1 MNIFVLDEEPR
12 TCAEYHCDKH
22 VVKMILETAQM
33 MCTVLNELGHNTP
46 YKSTHSKHPCT
57 LWLKQSLANY
67 NWTLRL
73 VKYLNREY
81 QERYNKT
88 IEHKS
93 WGVVRSLP
101 TKILLPDTEL
111 TPFAQAMPDEYKNV
125 DPVIAY
131 RTYYIND
138 KKGFATWKNKTPSWW
153 TSTENWYRTDGG
165 KTK

>member
-22 VVKMILETAQM
+22 IVKMILETAQM
-33 MCTVLNELGHNTP
+33 MCTVLNERGHNTP

-57 LWLKQSLANY
+57 LWLKKSLANY
-67 NWTLRL
+67 HWTLKL
-73 VKYLNREY
+73 AENLNREY
-81 QERYNKT
+81 QERYDRL
-88 IEHKS
+88 IDHKS
-93 WGVVRSLP
+93 WTVIKSLP
-101 TKILLPDTEL
+101 TKIALPDAEL

-138 KKGFATWKNKTPSWW
+138 KKDFATWRNKVPAWW
-153 TSTENWYRTDGG
+153 RH
-165 KTK
+165 